1 MSMIVHRCTVCDH
14 PDIFKR
20 GNVCSHNQC
29 KKGQHRPSYG
39 PPEVIPTFD
48 PLGAPIASIT
58 PPGSMWNGWQEL
70 CGCEAC
76 RVLYDSLSGVAA

>member
-1 MSMIVHRCTVCDH
+1 MSLIIHRCTVCDH

-29 KKGQHRPSYG
+29 KKGQHRPSFG
-39 PPEVIPTFD
+39 PPEVIPSFD
-48 PLGAPIASIT
+48 GMGALISTIT
-58 PPGSMWNGWQEL
+58 PPGTSWTGQQT

-76 RVLYDSLSGVAA
+76 RALYDSLNGVMA